1 MKSILFAAM
10 LALTFNQASAAS
22 FDCAKANSPSS
33 KQICSEPEL
42 SKLDDELAVVFSEAR
57 SKLSVESQKLLIEGQ
72 RSWLRFHS
80 RFCFFN
86 GDAKPSDKK
95 DSVAC
100 QIDEYRSRIETL
112 KKTGSLVLGVK
123 TFPYFQGWVDVNAKE
138 NYMHAEKGEFI
149 LFEGVSPTA
158 RALNQIIQPMVKR
171 MNAGAP
177 WVYHGVNVSYAG
189 QDIAL
194 ISTFLEGA
202 SYPPPV
208 IYFSKTLNRQLKV
221 SDVFKSPEWT
231 LKAERIAVRDLKIRK
246 LNDSIELFKSG
257 FRPKPTDDFTYDI
270 EADRFVIHFIS
281 DSGMYE
287 DVKLAWKDFS
297 EFLTPLGQRLSLIS
311 QK

>member
-1 MKSILFAAM
+1 MKSILFTAI
-10 LALTFNQASAAS
+10 LALTLSQASAAS

-33 KQICSEPEL
+33 KQICSDPEL

-57 SKLSVESQKLLIEGQ
+57 SKLSVDSQKLLIEGQ

-80 RFCFFN
+80 RLCFF
-86 GDAKPSDKK
+86 DDEAKPKDKK
-95 DSVAC
+95 ASVAC
-100 QIDEYRSRIETL
+100 QIDEYRSRIEAL
-112 KKTGSLVLGVK
+112 KKTGNLVLGVK

-138 NYMHAEKGEFI
+138 SYMHAEKGEFI
-149 LFEGVSPTA
+149 LFEGVSPAA

-177 WVYHGVNVSYAG
+177 WVYHGVNVTYAG

-208 IYFSKTLNRQLKV
+208 IYFSKTLNRQIKV
-221 SDVFKSPEWT
+221 SDVFKSPEWI

-246 LNDSIELFKSG
+246 LGDSIETFKAE

-270 EADRFVIHFIS
+270 EADKFVIYYIPGNGTH
-281 DSGMYE
+281 E
-287 DVKLAWKDFS
+287 EVKLAWKDFS